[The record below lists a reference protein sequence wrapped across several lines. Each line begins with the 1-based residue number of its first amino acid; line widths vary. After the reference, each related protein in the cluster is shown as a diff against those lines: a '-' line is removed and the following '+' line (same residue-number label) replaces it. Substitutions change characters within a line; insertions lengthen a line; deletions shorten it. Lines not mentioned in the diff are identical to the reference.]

1 MTETERPSPRVLV
14 VDDSRVSRNLTV
26 GLLKKR
32 LPGAQFAEAGDGDA
46 AVAAFAAAPAQ
57 LVVMDYNMPGITGV
71 EAAARI
77 RALDSGVTVVLLTA
91 NSQAAVRERA
101 EAAGLHMLCKPIDGA
116 LADRIAALAPALA

>member
-1 MTETERPSPRVLV
+1 VLV

-101 EAAGLHMLCKPIDGA
+101 QAAGLHMLCKPIDGA